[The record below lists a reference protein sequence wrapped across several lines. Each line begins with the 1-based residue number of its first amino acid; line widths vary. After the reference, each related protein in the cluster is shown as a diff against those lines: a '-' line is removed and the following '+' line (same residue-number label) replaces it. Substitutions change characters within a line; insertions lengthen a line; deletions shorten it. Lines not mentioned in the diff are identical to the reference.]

1 MDAKSLKEEK
11 DKIEAYKSVVQQH
24 KEKIEELKRAHKNAC
39 LMVVKS
45 KSELEL
51 NQYEEI
57 KKELEKEIK
66 KSEAIT
72 KLSSQVLSS
81 ANIAL
86 QAQKQFD
93 EYGTGRTVDIPLL
106 GVSNQNLMMENKN
119 LRRRLAEK
127 EAYD

>member
-1 MDAKSLKEEK
+1 MNSLA
-11 DKIEAYKSVVQQH
+11 DLNAILFNQIQKIQNEDVTD
-24 KEKIEELKRAHKNAC
+24 E
-39 LMVVKS
+39 
-45 KSELEL
+45 
-51 NQYEEI
+51 
-57 KKELEKEIK
+57 ELEKEIK

-106 GVSNQNLMMENKN
+106 GISNDNLVIENKN
-119 LRRRLAEK
+119 LRKRLMDK
-127 EAYD
+127 ESFR